1 MPGRSSSLLP
11 NWRIEGVTPWSRR
24 VQLCPQ
30 EGGICAGWR
39 ESDRLRVGRLRA
51 RHIVETHKQSGLG
64 CVAGL
69 IVRKEFGQKLQ
80 FAHGCLQPAV
90 LSPQSL
96 ARSPRPGIIVV
107 PAIQHAQRLS
117 PACRQSPQTMA
128 LCAET

>member
-69 IVRKEFGQKLQ
+69 IVGNDFGQKVE

-90 LSPQSL
+90 LSPPSS
-96 ARSPRPGIIVV
+96 ARDHVV
-107 PAIQHAQRLS
+107 PTIQHAQRLS